1 MNQLKLTF
9 LSAFACAGPLL
20 AHEQTYELP
29 DVDVEG
35 RKAMLVGE
43 AISASEGFIG
53 RVDLETRPMLR
64 VGELLEAIPGMIATQ
79 HSAAG
84 KANQYFFRGFNLDH
98 GTDFATFMD
107 GMPVNMVSHGHG
119 QGYTDLNFIIPELTA
134 SVNYKKG
141 SYHASVGDFSSAG
154 SASIRTLDSLDN
166 DLMELSV
173 GEYGLYRG
181 LIAGSQALDDTELVF
196 GFEKEL
202 NDGPWE
208 KDENFD
214 KTNGLLK
221 FVQANEHSNF
231 SISLMGYGASWDS
244 TDQIPER
251 AVSQGLISKFGA
263 LDDSTGGRSS
273 RYSLSTRWIHDTG
286 DAVTDVSLYSI
297 YYDLNLWSN
306 FTYFL
311 DDPIDGDQFEQVDK
325 RMTYG
330 LSASRSWHHTEVFN
344 KEMRQTLGLQFRFD
358 DIDQVGL
365 YRTRERQRLSTTRE
379 DAVEELAS
387 SLFYESQ
394 LHWNNKLRST
404 IGLRADQYDF
414 DVDSNLPIN
423 SGTADDFL
431 LSPKFNTVYTAN
443 ESLEYYFSSGYAF
456 HSNDARGTTITIDP
470 ASGEPVDAV
479 DPLVRSKGAEIGLRY
494 YWNQR
499 SNTSIS
505 LWTLDLDSEL
515 LFVGDAGNTEATR
528 PTGRHGMEVTNY
540 FSPYEWLSFDVD
552 VAFTEA
558 SFDDNDPAGRKIP
571 GSIDTVASGGINVT
585 NTKGWFGSLR
595 LRHFGNSPLIEDNS
609 VSADSFFALNLRV
622 GFQTERW
629 KASMDILNMLDSS
642 DNDITYFY
650 ASRLPGETPEGV
662 EDKHF
667 HIIPPRMLRLN
678 IGWKF

>member
-1 MNQLKLTF
+1 MNPLQA
-9 LSAFACAGPLL
+9 AFCATLALVCPLV
-20 AHEQTYELP
+20 AHEKSYELP
-29 DVDVEG
+29 DLDIQG
-35 RKAMLVGE
+35 RKALLVGE

-98 GTDFATFMD
+98 GTDFATFID
-107 GMPVNMVSHGHG
+107 GMPINMVSHGHG

-141 SYHASVGDFSSAG
+141 SYYASVGDFSSAG
-154 SASIRTLDSLDN
+154 SASIRTLDSLEN
-166 DLMELSV
+166 DLLEFSL
-173 GEYGLYRG
+173 GEYDLYRG
-181 LIAGSQALDDTELVF
+181 LIAGSRELDDGELVY
-196 GFEKEL
+196 GLEKEI
-202 NDGPWE
+202 NNGPWD

-221 FVQANEHSNF
+221 FVKANEHSNF
-231 SISLMGYGASWDS
+231 AVTLMGYGASWDS

-251 AVSQGLISKFGA
+251 AVEQGLISNFGA

-286 DAVTDVSLYSI
+286 DASTDISLYSI

-325 RMTYG
+325 RMIYG
-330 LSASRSWHHTEVFN
+330 LSASRSWHNTEVFN

-365 YRTRERQRLSTTRE
+365 YHTQDRRRLSTTRE
-379 DAVEELAS
+379 DTVQELAS

-394 LHWNNKLRST
+394 LRWTNKLRST
-404 IGLRADQYDF
+404 IGLRADQFNF
-414 DVDSNLPIN
+414 DVDSDTPVN
-423 SGTADDFL
+423 SGSASDFL
-431 LSPKFNTVYTAN
+431 LSPKFNTVYTVN

-456 HSNDARGTTITIDP
+456 HSNDARGTTISIDP
-470 ASGEPVDAV
+470 ASGDPVDTV
-479 DPLVRSKGAEIGLRY
+479 DPLVQSKGAEVGLRY
-494 YWNQR
+494 YWNQN
-499 SNTSIS
+499 SNTSVS

-528 PTGRHGMEVTNY
+528 PTERHGLEITNY
-540 FSPYEWLSFDVD
+540 FTPYEWLSFDFD
-552 VAFTEA
+552 VAFTQA
-558 SFDDNDPAGRKIP
+558 SFDDNDPAGREIP

-585 NTKGWFGSLR
+585 NPNGWFGSLR
-595 LRHFGNSPLIEDNS
+595 LRHFGESPLIEDNS
-609 VSADSFFALNLRV
+609 VSADSFLAFNMRI

-629 KASMDILNMLDSS
+629 KASLDVLNLLDSS

-650 ASRLPGETPEGV
+650 GSRLPGEDPGGI

-667 HIIPPRMLRLN
+667 HIIPPRTLRLN
-678 IGWKF
+678 VGWKF